1 MTICTIPERIKRLE
15 YLILQEEMSF
25 HRNPGF
31 IKLLAV
37 SKGHSSEEI
46 QEAFTA
52 GLRDFGESYL
62 QEALN
67 KINTLSSLPI
77 CWHFIGP
84 IQSNK
89 TASIA
94 QHFSWVHSV
103 SRQKIAQ
110 LLNDNRPAS
119 MPPLAICLQVNF
131 DEEETK
137 AGLKLHEVEALASY
151 IQTLPRL
158 QLRGLMMI
166 PKPQTS
172 EESQYLSFLR
182 LAALMDALN
191 KTLGLHLDTLSMGM
205 SNDLK
210 AAIRAGSTI
219 VRIGTAI
226 FGERKRSSDEH

>member
-1 MTICTIPERIKRLE
+1 
-15 YLILQEEMSF
+15 
-25 HRNPGF
+25 
-31 IKLLAV
+31 
-37 SKGHSSEEI
+37 
-46 QEAFTA
+46 
-52 GLRDFGESYL
+52 
-62 QEALN
+62 
-67 KINTLSSLPI
+67 
-77 CWHFIGP
+77 
-84 IQSNK
+84 
-89 TASIA
+89 
-94 QHFSWVHSV
+94 
-103 SRQKIAQ
+103 
-110 LLNDNRPAS
+110 

>member
-1 MTICTIPERIKRLE
+1 MTINERINHIE
-15 YLILQEEMSF
+15 Q
-25 HRNPGF
+25 F
-31 IKLLAV
+31 IRHAEIIYNRDPEGVTLLAV
-37 SKGHSSEEI
+37 SKGHSSDDI

-52 GLRDFGESYL
+52 GLRDFGENYL

-110 LLNDNRPAS
+110 LLNDSRPAS

-131 DEEETK
+131 DDEETK
-137 AGLKLHEVEALASY
+137 AGLKPNEVEALASY

-172 EESQYLSFLR
+172 EASQYLSFLR
-182 LAALMDALN
+182 LASLMDTLN
-191 KTLGLHLDTLSMGM
+191 KTLGLQLDTLSMGM
-205 SNDLK
+205 SNDLN

>member
-1 MTICTIPERIKRLE
+1 MAINEHIKHVE
-15 YLILQEEMSF
+15 HLIRKAEISY
-25 HRNPGF
+25 HRETGAA
-31 IKLLAV
+31 KLLAV
-37 SKGHSSEEI
+37 SKGHSSDEI

-62 QEALN
+62 QEALK
-67 KINTLSSLPI
+67 KINRLSSLPI

-110 LLNDNRPAS
+110 LLNDTRPAS

-131 DEEETK
+131 DDEETK
-137 AGLKLHEVEALASY
+137 AGLKPSEVEALASY

-182 LAALMDALN
+182 LASLMNTLN
-191 KTLGLHLDTLSMGM
+191 KTLGLQLDTLSMGM
-205 SNDLK
+205 SDDLK

-226 FGERKRSSDEH
+226 FGERNRSSDEH